1 MTGRMTRQSHF
12 LNDVLK
18 EANQHKRQQKLRY
31 ANADQINAV
40 SELVMNKL
48 RGAICPGR
56 HTVTRLKP
64 YSQQLRLIANPRQ
77 SIKRRRQLMSQQIGA
92 GAWKELNCCYHCAK
106 TQLLLLLDMKRVLLQ
121 RLLCLLNH
129 FLLLAEMI
137 KEFRQKIKERC
148 RPKNL

>member
-18 EANQHKRQQKLRY
+18 EANQQKLRY

-77 SIKRRRQLMSQQIGA
+77 SI
-92 GAWKELNCCYHCAK
+92 
-106 TQLLLLLDMKRVLLQ
+106 
-121 RLLCLLNH
+121 
-129 FLLLAEMI
+129 
-137 KEFRQKIKERC
+137 
-148 RPKNL
+148 

>member
-1 MTGRMTRQSHF
+1 MMGRITRQSHF

-18 EANQHKRQQKLRY
+18 EANKHKRQQKLHY

-48 RGAICPGR
+48 RGGGGAIRPGR

-106 TQLLLLLDMKRVLLQ
+106 TQ
-121 RLLCLLNH
+121 
-129 FLLLAEMI
+129 
-137 KEFRQKIKERC
+137 FRY
-148 RPKNL
+148 